1 MRARDCDVT
10 DGDTQPSAADP
21 GAGSTVT
28 NAGSTRTRSEC
39 ALNANTRQRHSQPA
53 GAGNSDGE
61 SNKLLGS

>member
-39 ALNANTRQRHSQPA
+39 ALNANTRQ
-53 GAGNSDGE
+53 
-61 SNKLLGS
+61 